1 MIRLYIN
8 YIEIETPQNT
18 DNILANF
25 SINDISGVGQR
36 RGAVTQTIELP
47 ATPVNQSA
55 LLNLPAVGSPAYIES
70 NGVSV
75 FSGRARV
82 AEIKR
87 NISGISSIVI
97 TLYGDNLEFAYLL
110 SDRQVRDVVTENFT
124 HDRTTV
130 ENGVSGKV
138 LFPLINYGALDTVN
152 EVAMTEM
159 RPAINVAYILEKIL
173 NGIGYKLSSTFWGT
187 PDAAKLYTLF
197 TCGPYLCDSAYK
209 NTFEF
214 RAELTTTQSGTYTGG
229 GLGLFFFDQLL
240 FDDDFTPP
248 NFDVNNI
255 YDTGTFLFTP
265 AATTEYKIT
274 SRLLTTSVAR
284 PILFVVEVSGG
295 GAVLPFIFP
304 NPISDNGSEI
314 YFESEWVTLDAG
326 STYYIGI
333 AGGNGVAYS
342 IDPDSWFALER
353 RPEVL
358 EGDDVNISDCL
369 PTDTTQLNFIKG
381 LVHMFNQYFYA
392 DVNRKIFYCEPR
404 NNYAAS
410 AGLTAGFYNTTI
422 IDINELVSVGSE
434 TTVKIYDNLGEVVR
448 FQHNE
453 GDNYV
458 GQIENGTNEV
468 LYSATWGMETQAK
481 QNVTVSEN
489 PTFGR
494 FSLIA
499 DQQTAET
506 ETAPNG
512 GTFTPAIVMPRLWNA
527 DWDGV
532 LPYPTKH
539 YEYQTM
545 LALIEEGVNI
555 TGGWKMTYNG
565 GFAVY
570 SKYNYAYMFDFPALS
585 TQVLS
590 LSFGNEV
597 NVLGSTTAGLL
608 QRFYLRE
615 QVSKRGG
622 QVIELKMV
630 VSAWL
635 INYLHSIQYK
645 AFFQYRGDLYTIQE
659 IKNYVIGGTEI
670 CNVSLLLERFA
681 DATDVSLIE
690 NSGLNCLNNVS

>member
-8 YIEIETPQNT
+8 YTEIEINQDTN
-18 DNILANF
+18 NVLANF

-36 RGAVTQTIELP
+36 RGSTTQTIELP
-47 ATPVNQSA
+47 ATATNQTA
-55 LLNLPAVGSPAYIES
+55 LLTLSAAGAVAYIES

-82 AEIKR
+82 SEIR
-87 NISGISSIVI
+87 RQLSGITGIVV
-97 TLYGDNLEFAYLL
+97 TLYGDNIEFAYLL
-110 SDRQVRDVVTENFT
+110 SDKQVRDVVTETFT
-124 HDRTTV
+124 HDRTTI
-130 ENGVSGKV
+130 ESGVSGKV
-138 LFPLINYGALDTVN
+138 IFPLVNYGKLDTVN
-152 EVAMTEM
+152 EVAITEM
-159 RPAINVAYILEKIL
+159 RPAINVAYVLEKIL
-173 NGIGYKLSSTFWGT
+173 NGIGYKLDSDFFST
-187 PDAAKLYTLF
+187 PDALKLYTLF
-197 TCGPYLCDSAYK
+197 TCGQYLCDSAYK
-209 NTFEF
+209 LNLEF
-214 RAELTTTQSGTYTGG
+214 RASLTTTQSGTYTGG
-229 GLGLFFFDQLL
+229 GLGLFYFDQLL

-265 AATTEYKIT
+265 AATTNYKIT
-274 SRLLTTSVAR
+274 SKLLTTSVAR
-284 PILFVVEVSGG
+284 PVLFVVEVSGG
-295 GAVLPFIFP
+295 AAVLPFVFP

-314 YFESEWVTLDAG
+314 YFESDWVTLNSG

-342 IDPDSWFALER
+342 IDPDSWFSLER
-353 RPEVL
+353 MPEVL
-358 EGDDVNISDCL
+358 EADEVNISDCL
-369 PTDTTQLNFIKG
+369 PLDTTQLEFIKG
-381 LVHMFNQYFYA
+381 LTHLFNLYFYA
-392 DVNRKIFYCEPR
+392 DVNKRVFYCEPR
-404 NNYAAS
+404 NNYIAS
-410 AGLTAGFYNTTI
+410 SGINNGFYDTTI
-422 IDINELVSVGSE
+422 IDINDLVNVANE

-458 GQIENGTNEV
+458 GQIEEGTNEI
-468 LYSATWGMETQAK
+468 LYAAAWGMETQAK

-499 DQQTAET
+499 DQQTAESQND
-506 ETAPNG
+506 PNG
-512 GTFTPAIVMPRLWNA
+512 DPYTPAIVMPRLWGS

-532 LPYPTKH
+532 LPYPEKSYTF
-539 YEYQTM
+539 QTM
-545 LALIEEGVNI
+545 IALIEEGVNLAN
-555 TGGWKMTYNG
+555 GWKMTYNG
-565 GFAVY
+565 GNAVY
-570 SKYNYAYMFDFPALS
+570 TKYNYAYMFDFPALS

-597 NVLGSTTAGLL
+597 NALGDTTAGLL

-622 QVIELKMV
+622 QVLELKMV

-645 AFFQYRGDLYTIQE
+645 TFFQYKGDLYTIQE
-659 IKNYVIGGTEI
+659 IKNYVVGSTEI
-670 CNVSLLLERFA
+670 CSVSLLFERFA
-681 DATDVSLIE
+681 DSADVALIQ
-690 NSGLNCLNNVS
+690 NSGLNCLNNV

>member
-55 LLNLPAVGSPAYIES
+55 LLTLSAAGAVAYIES

-87 NISGISSIVI
+87 NISGVSSIVI

-110 SDRQVRDVVTENFT
+110 SDRQVRDVVTETFT
-124 HDRTTV
+124 LDRTTV

-214 RAELTTTQSGTYTGG
+214 RAELTTILSGVFPGG
-229 GLGLFFFDQLL
+229 GGIFPLPLAQLI

-248 NFDVNNI
+248 NFDGGGQ
-255 YDTGTFLFTP
+255 YDATTGIFTP
-265 AATTEYKIT
+265 ATTYEIKFSCRIK
-274 SRLLTTSVAR
+274 TTDANR
-284 PILFVVEVSGG
+284 YPLWFVETIGG
-295 GAVLPFIFP
+295 GLVSIYFP
-304 NPISDNGSEI
+304 PLISDNGTEM
-314 YFESEWVTLDAG
+314 YYESDWITVNAASDYSFWISGVTGA
-326 STYYIGI
+326 TYT
-333 AGGNGVAYS
+333 
-342 IDPDSWFALER
+342 IDPTSFVFVER
-353 RPEVL
+353 RPEVQEL
-358 EGDDVNISDCL
+358 DEVNISDCL
-369 PTDTTQLNFIKG
+369 PLDTTQLNFIKG
-381 LVHMFNQYFYA
+381 LVHMFNLYFYA

-404 NNYAAS
+404 NNYV
-410 AGLTAGFYNTTI
+410 AGSGLNDGFYSTTV
-422 IDINELVSVGSE
+422 IDINELVNVGSE

-458 GQIENGTNEV
+458 GQIENGTNEI

-481 QNVTVSEN
+481 QNITVSEN

-506 ETAPNG
+506 ETDPNG
-512 GTFTPAIVMPRLWNA
+512 GTFTPAITMPRLWNA
-527 DWDGV
+527 DWDGT
-532 LPYPTKH
+532 LPYPAKH

-555 TGGWKMTYNG
+555 SCGWKMTYNG
-565 GFAVY
+565 GTAVY
-570 SKYNYAYMFDFPALS
+570 TKYNYAYMFDFPALS
-585 TQVLS
+585 AQVLS

-597 NVLGSTTAGLL
+597 NVLGNTTAGLL

-622 QVIELKMV
+622 QILEVKMV

-635 INYLHSIQYK
+635 INYLHSIRYK
-645 AFFQYRGDLYTIQE
+645 AFFQYGGNLYTIQE
-659 IKNYVIGGTEI
+659 IKNYVVGSTDI
-670 CNVSLLLERFA
+670 CSVSLLLEVFA
-681 DATDVSLIE
+681 DSADVALVQD
-690 NSGLNCLNNVS
+690 SGLNCLNNI

>member
-8 YIEIETPQNT
+8 YIEIDTPQNT

-36 RGAVTQTIELP
+36 RGAATQTIELP

-55 LLNLPAVGSPAYIES
+55 LLNLPAAGASAYIES

-87 NISGISSIVI
+87 NLSGISSIVV

-110 SDRQVRDVVTENFT
+110 SDRQMRAMTTEVFKHN
-124 HDRTTV
+124 RTNI
-130 ENGVSGKV
+130 ENGISGKV
-138 LFPLINYGALDTVN
+138 LFPLVNYGELDTVN

-159 RPAINVAYILEKIL
+159 RPAINVKYVLEKIL

-197 TCGPYLCDSAYK
+197 TCGQYLCDKDYK
-209 NTFEF
+209 LNFEF
-214 RAELTTTQSGTYTGG
+214 RASLTTTQSGTYTGG

-248 NFDVNNI
+248 NFDINNI

-314 YFESEWVTLDAG
+314 YFESDWVTLNAG

-342 IDPDSWFALER
+342 IDPDSWFSLER

-369 PTDTTQLNFIKG
+369 PLETTQLNFIKG
-381 LVHMFNQYFYA
+381 LTHLFNLYFYA

-410 AGLTAGFYNTTI
+410 AGLTAGFYNTPV
-422 IDINELVSVGSE
+422 IDINELVNVGSE

-448 FQHNE
+448 LQHNE

-458 GQIENGTNEV
+458 GQIENGTNEI

-481 QNVTVSEN
+481 QNITVSEN

-506 ETAPNG
+506 ETDPNG
-512 GTFTPAIVMPRLWNA
+512 GTFTPAITMPRLWNA
-527 DWDGV
+527 DWDGA
-532 LPYPTKH
+532 LPYPAKH

-555 TGGWKMTYNG
+555 SCGWKMTYNG
-565 GFAVY
+565 GAAVY
-570 SKYNYAYMFDFPALS
+570 AKYNYAYIFDFPALS
-585 TQVLS
+585 TQALS

-597 NVLGSTTAGLL
+597 NVLGNTTAGLV

-622 QVIELKMV
+622 QVLELKMV

-635 INYLHSIQYK
+635 INYLHSIRYK
-645 AFFQYRGDLYTIQE
+645 AFFQYGGNLYTIQE
-659 IKNYVIGGTEI
+659 IKNYVVGSTEI
-670 CNVSLLLERFA
+670 CSVSLLLERFA
-681 DATDVSLIE
+681 SESDVALIQ
-690 NSGLNCLNNVS
+690 NSGLNCLNNI